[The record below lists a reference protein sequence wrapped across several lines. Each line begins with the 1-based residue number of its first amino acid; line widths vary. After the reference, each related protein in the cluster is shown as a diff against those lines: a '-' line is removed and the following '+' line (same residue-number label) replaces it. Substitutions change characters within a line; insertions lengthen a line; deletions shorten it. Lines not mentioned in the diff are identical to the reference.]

1 MTVLSDNEI
10 DVLARNGMITPY
22 VYGQVRDINGVKTI
36 SYGLSSYGYDIRCA
50 NEFKV
55 FHPNNKETIV
65 DPKNFKDDNYET
77 VIADSVIIP
86 PNSFVLTR
94 TVEYIKMPRDV
105 IAICTGKSTY
115 ARCGI
120 IANVTPI
127 EPEWEGYI
135 TIELSN
141 TTPIPAKVY
150 ANEGIAQLVFFRASD
165 ICSTSYKD
173 KGGKYQ
179 GQIGVTGA
187 IV

>member
-10 DVLARNGMITPY
+10 RELALGGMISPFVTE
-22 VYGQVRDINGVKTI
+22 QVRTFNEKKVI

-50 NEFKV
+50 NEFQV
-55 FHPNNKETIV
+55 FKQRPDAVV
-65 DPKNFKDDNYET
+65 DPKSFNEENYTT

-150 ANEGIAQLVFFRASD
+150 ANEGIAQLVFFKADSLCN
-165 ICSTSYKD
+165 ISYKD

-179 GQIGVTGA
+179 GQTGITGA
-187 IV
+187 RL